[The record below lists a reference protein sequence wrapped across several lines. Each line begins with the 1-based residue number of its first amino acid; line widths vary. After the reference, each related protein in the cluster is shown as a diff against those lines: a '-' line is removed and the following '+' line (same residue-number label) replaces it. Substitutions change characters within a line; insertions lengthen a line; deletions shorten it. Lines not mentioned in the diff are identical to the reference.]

1 MNQIHPI
8 FFVLAGAVIA
18 IILHWVIRNI
28 RDRLVKN
35 NSEQPKYFRPLFIE
49 WAAKGLQ
56 TLLWIIYLV
65 FLLKLLP
72 TIRNNFD
79 EARKTFESRLQESLD
94 FLLNNALG
102 AIIILAITIFLMRF
116 VSAFINSAMELYDQ
130 RLALTIKEATRRRAS
145 TLSVIFSGLAQSTI
159 FFIGLMV
166 ALQQAGLNITPI
178 LASAGILGLAIGFG
192 AQSLIKDIFAGFIV
206 LLEDQYS
213 VGDTIKIG
221 DVTGTVEALTL
232 RSTRVRGTDGA
243 LTIFPNGGISTVA
256 NLSKEWMRVV
266 LDFEIDY
273 ASDTD
278 RAMQMMLET
287 AQQLASERPLEILE
301 APTMQGI
308 EKVSGGNLMLRLV
321 MKTTPAKQA
330 ELARELRRRVKLAF
344 DAAGIN
350 PRKPATPETNPEPR
364 TPYAPRFCHSPNN
377 SY

>member
-1 MNQIHPI
+1 MFMNQIHPI
-8 FFVLAGAVIA
+8 FFVLAGAIVA
-18 IILHWVIRNI
+18 IILHWFIGNLR
-28 RDRLVKN
+28 RRYSKKDAAH
-35 NSEQPKYFRPLFIE
+35 SKYFRPLFIE

-56 TLLWIIYLV
+56 TLLWVTYLV

-72 TIRNNFD
+72 TVRNNFS
-79 EARKTFESRLQESLD
+79 EARIAIENRLQESLD

-102 AIIILAITIFLMRF
+102 AIIILVITVFLMRF
-116 VSAFINSAMELYDQ
+116 VSAFIKSAMELYDE
-130 RLALTIKEATRRRAS
+130 RLALKINEATRRRAS
-145 TLSVIFSGLAQSTI
+145 TLSVIFSGLAQTTI

-178 LASAGILGLAIGFG
+178 LASAGIVGLAVGFG

-243 LTIFPNGGISTVA
+243 LTIFPNGGINTVA

-273 ASDTD
+273 TSEVD
-278 RAMQMMLET
+278 RAMQVMLET
-287 AQQLASERPLEILE
+287 AQQLSDERSDEILE

-308 EKVSGGNLMLRLV
+308 EKVSGGNLVLRLV
-321 MKTTPAKQA
+321 LKTIPAKQA

-344 DAAGIN
+344 DAAGII
-350 PRKPATPETNPEPR
+350 PRKPASTPAETNAESRPQ
-364 TPYAPRFCHSPNN
+364 
-377 SY
+377 

>member
-1 MNQIHPI
+1 MNRIHPLI
-8 FFVLAGAVIA
+8 FVLAGAIIA
-18 IILHWVIRNI
+18 LILHWFIGNSRRRFVKKNI
-28 RDRLVKN
+28 EP
-35 NSEQPKYFRPLFIE
+35 SKYFRPLFIE

-72 TIRNNFD
+72 TVRNNFD
-79 EARKTFESRLQESLD
+79 EARTVVENRLQESLD

-102 AIIILAITIFLMRF
+102 AIIILVITVFLMRF
-116 VSAFINSAMELYDQ
+116 VSALIKSAMQLYDE
-130 RLALTIKEATRRRAS
+130 RLALSINEATRRRAS
-145 TLSVIFSGLAQSTI
+145 TLSVIFSGLAQTTI

-178 LASAGILGLAIGFG
+178 LASAGILGLAVGFG
-192 AQSLIKDIFAGFIV
+192 AQSLIKDIFAGFIA

-273 ASDTD
+273 ASDVD
-278 RAMQMMLET
+278 RAMQIMLET
-287 AQQLASERPLEILE
+287 AQQLSEERPEEILE
-301 APTMQGI
+301 APMMQGI

-321 MKTTPAKQA
+321 MKTTPAKQS
-330 ELARELRRRVKLAF
+330 ELARELRRRIKISF

-350 PRKPATPETNPEPR
+350 PRKPVNPEINAEAR
-364 TPYAPRFCHSPNN
+364 TP
-377 SY
+377 